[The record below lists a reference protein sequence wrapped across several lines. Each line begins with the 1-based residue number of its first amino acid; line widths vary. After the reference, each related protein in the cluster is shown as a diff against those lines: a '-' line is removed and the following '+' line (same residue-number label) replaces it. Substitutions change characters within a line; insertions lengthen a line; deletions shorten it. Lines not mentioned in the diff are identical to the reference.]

1 MKKGFTL
8 AETMIVLVVI
18 GVLGAILL
26 PVINKANPD
35 SDLLRFKKAHE
46 TLLNAVQ
53 ELAASDKYYLNG
65 DLGIRA
71 DGVLLDGSHEGD
83 EEYFCN
89 TFSQVVKHKK
99 ITCKQ
104 NYNNA
109 HGGTQTSSMASSQ
122 LTMDSV
128 HNYCLHMQNN
138 GAEPILISPDG
149 IEYYYLG
156 QNTPFGVSGEKF
168 SQNAYSQTCEERG
181 VSGCDKRFF
190 KPTVFLNNGNL
201 TFEVK
206 YLCIDIDRWRGGE
219 EPFGYLLTADGKVFP
234 GTRAQ
239 EWLQRS
245 VIKK

>member
-35 SDLLRFKKAHE
+35 GDLLRFKKAHE

-71 DGVLLDGSHEGD
+71 DGTMLDGSHEGD
-83 EEYFCN
+83 DEYFCK
-89 TFSQVVKHKK
+89 TLVAYLDIK
-99 ITCKQ
+99 
-104 NYNNA
+104 
-109 HGGTQTSSMASSQ
+109 TS
-122 LTMDSV
+122 
-128 HNYCLHMQNN
+128 N
-138 GAEPILISPDG
+138 
-149 IEYYYLG
+149 
-156 QNTPFGVSGEKF
+156 
-168 SQNAYSQTCEERG
+168 
-181 VSGCDKRFF
+181 CDKIPDMEPDCKICFVNIENGLYGGIKAGDELDRFCRQYYKSAIAKEIVLKNGVYLYEPYPHSNF
-190 KPTVFLNNGNL
+190 GMKQHGEADRVFHREVGEFWVNHM
-201 TFEVK
+201 TF
-206 YLCIDIDRWRGGE
+206 CMDIDGPNKGE
-219 EPFGYLLTADGKVFP
+219 EPFAYGIRSDGKMYYGSRVE
-234 GTRAQ
+234 